1 MNTLTLIAAVAFAF
15 QANPDALSES
25 AARLAQQGRADEAAD
40 LWQRAL
46 TAQPGHFPSLF
57 NLGFLRQ
64 SQNRNEE
71 AAVLLARAA
80 KVNPSDFNTRYLHG
94 AVLLKLDRR
103 DAALY
108 EWRAAIAAQPGNS
121 KLLQI
126 MAVEYGKGYY
136 YREGCDAARRAI
148 TLRSDTPDVW
158 LIAIQAC
165 HDARDPGVLELARSA
180 AEKFP
185 ANARANFE
193 YGYQLRRAGLR
204 EESLPYLKKAM
215 EADASYEEPYFF
227 YGDSLLLEDRYEEA
241 AGHLR
246 TALKIRPDYMPACIA
261 LAKALMGQDR
271 LEDASA
277 ELQRCSQSNASHPQP
292 HLLLS
297 QIYFR
302 LGKEEEAGREK
313 DLSLKLRRAHPEL
326 MESPQARPFPAAPV
340 K

>member
-1 MNTLTLIAAVAFAF
+1 MSTLTLIAALALAL
-15 QANPDALSES
+15 QANPDALSVS
-25 AARLAQQGRADEAAD
+25 ATQLAQQGRTDEAAA

-46 TAQPGHFPSLF
+46 AAQPGHFPSLF

-64 SQNRNEE
+64 SQGRDEE
-71 AAVLLARAA
+71 ATALLAQAA
-80 KVNPSDFNTRYLHG
+80 KANPADFNTRYLQG
-94 AVLLKLDRR
+94 AVLLRLNRR
-103 DAALY
+103 DAALT
-108 EWRAAIAAQPGNS
+108 EWRTATAMQPGNF

-136 YREGCDAARRAI
+136 YREACDAARRSLLI
-148 TLRSDTPDVW
+148 RNDTPDPW

-165 HDARDPGVLELARSA
+165 HDARDPGVLELTRDA

-185 ANARANFE
+185 SNARTNFE

-204 EESLPYLKKAM
+204 EESVPYVKKAM

-241 AGHLR
+241 ATHLR

-261 LAKALMGQDR
+261 LAKALMGQNK
-271 LEDASA
+271 LEDAST
-277 ELQRCSQSNASHPQP
+277 ELQQCAQSNASHAQP

-297 QIYFR
+297 QVYFR
-302 LGKEEEAGREK
+302 LGKESEAGREK
-313 DLSLKLRRAHPEL
+313 ELSLKLRRAHPEL
-326 MESPQARPFPAAPV
+326 MESPQARPFPAAPA

>member
-1 MNTLTLIAAVAFAF
+1 MSALTLVVAFAL
-15 QANPDALSES
+15 QVNPDALSAS
-25 AARLAQQGRADEAAD
+25 AAQLAQQGRADDAAA

-71 AAVLLARAA
+71 AADLLARAA
-80 KVNPSDFNTRYLHG
+80 KANPSDFNTRYLHG

-103 DAALY
+103 DAALHQ
-108 EWRAAIAAQPGNS
+108 WRAAAAAQPANF

-136 YREGCDAARRAI
+136 FREACETARRAL
-148 TLRSDTPDVW
+148 TLRNDTVDPW

-165 HDARDPGVLELARSA
+165 HDARDLAVMELARSA

-185 ANARANFE
+185 AHARTNFE

-227 YGDSLLLEDRYEEA
+227 YGDSLLMEDQYEEA
-241 AGHLR
+241 ARHLR
-246 TALKIRPDYMPACIA
+246 IALKIRPDYMPACIA
-261 LAKALMGQDR
+261 LAKALMGQDK
-271 LEDASA
+271 LEDAST
-277 ELQRCSQSNASHPQP
+277 ELQRCSQTNANHAQP

-313 DLSLKLRRAHPEL
+313 TLSLRLRRAHPEL
-326 MESPQARPFPAAPV
+326 MESPQARPFPAAPT